1 MMSIKDS
8 PIFKEDYAKLQKE
21 IQEIVDEDTKKE
33 LTLMLL
39 ELSREVSSVDMH
51 HDAIL
56 ITGKMPDGIQDSRNK
71 IASIRKKIDAKL
83 KAYNSSKNNIKP
95 ELRSNAE

>member
-33 LTLMLL
+33 LTFMLL
-39 ELSREVSSVDMH
+39 ELSREVSALDMH
-51 HDAIL
+51 HDAIML
-56 ITGKMPDGIQDSRNK
+56 SGKMPEAVQDSRSK
-71 IASIRKKIDAKL
+71 VASIRKKIDAKL
-83 KAYNSSKNNIKP
+83 NLYKNTQKVKP
-95 ELRSNAE
+95 EPHSNVG